1 MKPAN
6 GNKSTGEKEEW
17 KSQREKEESDMEAME
32 REKGKMCVRESG
44 GMYSARR
51 KTQTKIDRQID
62 REKATYRER
71 DRLMARRWS

>member
-6 GNKSTGEKEEW
+6 GNKSTGEKEKW

-32 REKGKMCVRESG
+32 REKGKMCTRKSE

-51 KTQTKIDRQID
+51 KLQTKTDR
-62 REKATYRER
+62 
-71 DRLMARRWS
+71 

>member
-32 REKGKMCVRESG
+32 REKGKMCAREPG
-44 GMYSARR
+44 GIYGATR
-51 KTQTKIDRQID
+51 KTQTKTDR
-62 REKATYRER
+62 KK
-71 DRLMARRWS
+71 